1 MLKKIEST
9 ANPAAAIDSSK
20 YHAAYLLRSLEKDL
34 QGPLQPID
42 LRFQL

>member
-20 YHAAYLLRSLEKDL
+20 YHAAYLLRSLENL